1 MTTEEVLVRLK
12 EALEEAE
19 YEDGEPLHWSIEKL
33 VRDIERKRYIEGAR
47 HA

>member
-1 MTTEEVLVRLK
+1 MTTEEIFGLLK

-19 YEDGEPLHWSIEKL
+19 DGVPLQWSIAKL
-33 VRDIERKRYIEGAR
+33 VRDIERERYIEGAR